1 MSPSAMPRFR
11 TQISA
16 RLLLSAPITWA
27 ALIGGCVGTSESVT
41 VDCRL
46 NSDCP
51 ENAVCS
57 AGECVVQCREDRDC
71 EQGLVCTPNGCELLP
86 DVSGSDAQV
95 SEDTTSIPA
104 DAEVPDAVAPDVVA
118 PDAEGID
125 TATEPDTTSQDAAA
139 DTAPQAD
146 SLDCTAVVGATCV
159 GNTLVEVLACEAQG
173 EVLEECTEFEQCT
186 DGGCI
191 RVECAPP
198 PPIQNAVPISGTF
211 SAGDTVQYVCEAGF
225 ELQGDPSLQCDRNG
239 EWPTSDAICAALEPL
254 FGNACAANSDCVEG
268 GWCPTDTTERRCA
281 PRLALGASLMEFQFI
296 PGGNFMMGSP
306 ESEVGRYTWEAQVEV
321 TLSRNY
327 LVQRT
332 EVTQAQWRAVSG
344 GTNPACFQ
352 SAGADVFACTS
363 DNLHPDHPVEQVN
376 WWSAVAFANAV
387 SELEGLTPCYVL
399 PTSGCT
405 GRWQDGTLQCGSGA
419 AVTLTAD
426 SVYECVGYRLPT
438 EAEWERATRAGTTSA
453 TFLGNLVGEVNT
465 CSTPPQ
471 PIQPS
476 VDPIAWYCR
485 NSNQASQMVAQKQPN
500 PWGLFD
506 MAGNVSEW
514 VWDRYASSMLGGIDP
529 VVETGRFAIARGGS
543 WIESPNR
550 TRAAYRETLGAE
562 TSLSVYGLR
571 LARTSL

>member
-1 MSPSAMPRFR
+1 MPEYNSPGVAAAVSPGSILALTISIAAM
-11 TQISA
+11 
-16 RLLLSAPITWA
+16 L
-27 ALIGGCVGTSESVT
+27 GGCVGTSEESPA
-41 VDCRL
+41 DCRL

-51 ENAVCS
+51 ENAVCVDS
-57 AGECVVQCREDRDC
+57 ECLVQCREDRDC
-71 EQGLVCTPNGCELLP
+71 DAGFLCTANGCVP
-86 DVSGSDAQV
+86 AMDASLGDTQV
-95 SEDTTSIPA
+95 SDDTSSSPADTTSL
-104 DAEVPDAVAPDVVA
+104 DASEDDWGTQE
-118 PDAEGID
+118 D
-125 TATEPDTTSQDAAA
+125 SAA
-139 DTAPQAD
+139 DTAGETGTQVD
-146 SLDCTAVVGATCV
+146 STDCTTVIGLTCLGDSVVEA
-159 GNTLVEVLACEAQG
+159 LACDQTG
-173 EVLEECTEFEQCT
+173 EVLQPCIEFEQCIA
-186 DGGCI
+186 GACE
-191 RVECAPP
+191 RVDCPLPP
-198 PPIQNAVPISGTF
+198 VVENAAAFSGTF
-211 SAGDTVQYVCEAGF
+211 LAGDTVEYTCEEGF
-225 ELQGDPSLQCDRNG
+225 ELQGEPTLQCGRDG
-239 EWPTSDAICAALEPL
+239 TWPAPETVCVERQPL
-254 FGNACAANSDCVEG
+254 FGNACSSDTDCAAG

-296 PGGNFMMGSP
+296 PGGSFMMGSP

-387 SELEGLTPCYVL
+387 SELEGLAPCYVL

-405 GRWQDGTLQCGSGA
+405 GRWQDGTLQCGTGA

-426 SVYECVGYRLPT
+426 SVYDCVGYRLPT
-438 EAEWERATRAGTTSA
+438 EAEWERAARAGTTSA

-485 NSNQASQMVAQKQPN
+485 NSNEASKTVAQKQPN

-506 MAGNVSEW
+506 MAGNVYEW
-514 VWDRYASSMLGGIDP
+514 VWDRYASSMPGGIDP

-562 TSLSVYGLR
+562 TSLSIYGLR